1 MLKIFKYSFLLILLG
16 CSNQKVLFDNE
27 NSNPIFINPYLT
39 INYRLDSTENI
50 NSLNDQFSA
59 IWSDDMS
66 FIVQP
71 NGQESQPNSSKFK
84 VNSCESMLIARK
96 NNYDLIDIPS
106 SGPYNAM
113 YVDCQAMFLIINEA
127 DPYTKSYIQ
136 DYVLN
141 KTNIQTLPK
150 DMALIISTSTYNDIH
165 TDKKIKVLEEV
176 NHIVKVTQKNKL
188 TSIAEDDSG
197 GVQEISI
204 LAKGDFNHDAIED
217 MMLSVSNSVIGGS
230 YTSYYLYILTKT
242 EKDGDWIVLDE
253 YPKHP

>member
-1 MLKIFKYSFLLILLG
+1 
-16 CSNQKVLFDNE
+16 
-27 NSNPIFINPYLT
+27 
-39 INYRLDSTENI
+39 
-50 NSLNDQFSA
+50 
-59 IWSDDMS
+59 MS
-66 FIVQP
+66 FIVQL
-71 NGQESQPNSSKFK
+71 NSKESQPNSSKFK
-84 VNSCESMLIARK
+84 VNSCESMLIAHK

-113 YVDCQAMFLIINEA
+113 YVDCQAMFLIINESK
-127 DPYTKSYIQ
+127 PYTKSYIQ

-165 TDKKIKVLEEV
+165 TDKKIKILEEV
-176 NHIVKVTQKNKL
+176 NHIVNITQKNKL

-204 LAKGDFNHDAIED
+204 LAKGDFNHDSIED

-242 EKDGDWIVLDE
+242 EKYGDWIVLDE
-253 YPKHP
+253 YPKHS